1 MIYCI
6 WGYHVMGD
14 NHNGLYVGVVCY
26 ALYVITTSYLMEY
39 IVRSAGINIR
49 QPTPPPSVCDVLLT
63 SFFFFCIPFLL
74 YSCVPPHPATTHKM
88 STSLLCKRSRMMKE
102 ILDRQPPRTGYRT
115 ARHMQ
120 LASVLFFFF

>member
-63 SFFFFCIPFLL
+63 SFFFFSAFRSCCIPAFLL
-74 YSCVPPHPATTHKM
+74 TQQPHTKCRHHCSA
-88 STSLLCKRSRMMKE
+88 S
-102 ILDRQPPRTGYRT
+102 DRG
-115 ARHMQ
+115 
-120 LASVLFFFF
+120 